1 MSVSVVLPVYN
12 ERENLAPLYAAI
24 HRVLVEL
31 DRPFE
36 ILFVDDGSSDGSTD
50 ELRRLASRDGA
61 VRVIEFRRN
70 FGQTA
75 ALDAGIHHASGEVI
89 VLMDADAQN
98 DPTDI
103 PMMIAKLEEG
113 FDLVHGWRKRRQD
126 ALLNRRLPSI
136 IANWII
142 SRTTRF
148 PIHDLG
154 CTLKVMRREIADDLQ
169 LYGEMHRFIPILAQW
184 RGARCAEVVT
194 QHHPRRFGTSKYG
207 LGRTI
212 RVVLDLITVKYLI
225 QYLNSPMKLFGLFGL
240 GCGALG
246 LAAGA
251 LLVAMKLGQG
261 VDMTG
266 NPLLVLSVSAVL
278 AGLQFLVLGM
288 LGELGVRTYY
298 ESQRKKPYAI
308 RERLNF
314 PDSPSALA
322 PSGRRA
328 A

>member
-12 ERENLAPLYAAI
+12 ECENLQPLYQAL
-24 HRVLVEL
+24 REVLVTL
-31 DRPFE
+31 GRPFE
-36 ILFVDDGSSDGSTD
+36 ILFVDDGSRDGST
-50 ELRRLASRDGA
+50 EVLRRLAADDDA
-61 VRVIEFRRN
+61 VRVISFRRN

-75 ALDAGIHHASGEVI
+75 AIDAGLHHASGEVI

-103 PMMIAKLEEG
+103 PSMIAKLDEG
-113 FDLVHGWRKRRQD
+113 FDLVHGWRKDRQD
-126 ALLNRRLPSI
+126 PFLNRRLPSLV
-136 IANWII
+136 ANWLI

-154 CTLKVMRREIADDLQ
+154 CTLKVLRREIAEDLD

-184 RGARCAEVVT
+184 RGARCVEMVT
-194 QHHPRRFGTSKYG
+194 KHHPRRHGVSKYG
-207 LGRTI
+207 ISRTL

-225 QYLNSPMKLFGLFGL
+225 QYLTSPMKLFGLFGL

-246 LAAGA
+246 VATGAALVVLKLTQGA
-251 LLVAMKLGQG
+251 
-261 VDMTG
+261 DMTG
-266 NPLLVLSVSAVL
+266 NPLLLLSVSSVL

-288 LGELGVRTYY
+288 LGELGVRGYY
-298 ESQRKKPYAI
+298 ESQGKKPYTI
-308 RERLNF
+308 RERINF
-314 PDSPSALA
+314 PEAQAA
-322 PSGRRA
+322 PAPQLHRA